1 MRDRTIWRGE
11 GETSSCVL
19 PPIIGSV
26 DHQWNIY
33 FYLIRA
39 ACVVRV
45 GTWHVW
51 WSKLLAGRLFVFPIY
66 PIFKWAL
73 SFSRPKQVCSRAEE
87 IEGPAR
93 RSQPYYLSP
102 SAREEACLLR
112 SDWAVST
119 STYSR
124 DPMWHIPA
132 GGGGAV
138 CVANTRVSSFQ
149 AVLSSAFSG
158 KVLLNGQGLHSKVKD
173 TVLFGPKLN
182 VQYSMFVR
190 QTDES
195 VWLRKVETWLL
206 YCVLLTVFSQSYLRS
221 KFLVQY
227 FIPFKFRPVFH
238 LFYQN

>member
-11 GETSSCVL
+11 GEASSWVL

-39 ACVVRV
+39 ACVVRA

-102 SAREEACLLR
+102 SARKEACLLR

-132 GGGGAV
+132 GGGGV
-138 CVANTRVSSFQ
+138 VGVANTRVSSFQ
-149 AVLSSAFSG
+149 SVLSSAFSETL
-158 KVLLNGQGLHSKVKD
+158 LLND
-173 TVLFGPKLN
+173 EGPT
-182 VQYSMFVR
+182 F
-190 QTDES
+190 
-195 VWLRKVETWLL
+195 
-206 YCVLLTVFSQSYLRS
+206 
-221 KFLVQY
+221 
-227 FIPFKFRPVFH
+227 
-238 LFYQN
+238 